1 VGTSI
6 GSFSSFEKEEDLLA
20 HSISFGV
27 SRIKAREKPLAREGQ
42 LAPFFSSSRA
52 ERTDPR
58 VFERFETEEE
68 REVR

>member
-6 GSFSSFEKEEDLLA
+6 GSFSSFEKKKTRRNLLA

-27 SRIKAREKPLAREGQ
+27 SRRPLAREGQ